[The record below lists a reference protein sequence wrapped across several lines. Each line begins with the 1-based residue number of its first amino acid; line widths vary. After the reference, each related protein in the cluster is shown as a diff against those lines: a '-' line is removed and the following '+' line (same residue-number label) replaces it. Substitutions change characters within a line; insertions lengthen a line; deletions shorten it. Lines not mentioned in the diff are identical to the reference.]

1 MLAAIQ
7 TASGNYL
14 TAADAGGLGGPDTGP
29 AAVALHTDATAAGPW
44 ETFTVVWLNSTYT
57 QFALQTSGGEYV
69 TAVNGGGVGGPN
81 DSTSPV
87 HTDATAIAE
96 WETLTLH
103 FLQNNQVTISVPN
116 GRFLTAVNGGGISG
130 PTIAPIRTDAVR
142 HGAWEAFTLVKLGT
156 DSGDAVLPAPTP
168 APAPKPISVELPATD
183 GAWLVNVTI
192 SGGFAGRHRVYAI
205 NSQGHGATSNAR
217 GNTELLI
224 SRDLLATV
232 AAQVRI
238 AQAEAWVNGS
248 DSCDDCVYT
257 SITLAQRKKDGGVL
271 KHSVTWTAGGPGAPS
286 NARGLVDAVLSALP
300 HLDPFR

>member
-1 MLAAIQ
+1 MRAAIQ

-14 TAADAGGLGGPDTGP
+14 TAVNAGGLGGPDTGP

-44 ETFTVVWLNSTYT
+44 ETFRIVWLNSTYT
-57 QFALQTSGGEYV
+57 QFALQTSGGNYV

-81 DSTSPV
+81 DSTSPM
-87 HTDATAIAE
+87 HTDAKSIAE
-96 WETLTLH
+96 WEMLTLN
-103 FLQNNQVTISVPN
+103 FLPNNQVTISVPD

-130 PTIAPIRTDAVR
+130 PTISPIRTDAVR
-142 HGAWEAFTLVKLGT
+142 HGAWEAFTLVKLDT

-168 APAPKPISVELPATD
+168 KPKSVELPATD

-192 SGGFAGRHRVYAI
+192 SGGLAGRHIGYAI

-238 AQAEAWVNGS
+238 AQAEAWVDGS

-257 SITLAQRKKDGGVL
+257 SITLAQRKKGGGVL
-271 KHSVTWTAGGPGAPS
+271 KHSVTWTALGPGGPS
-286 NARGLVDAVLSALP
+286 NASALVDAVLSALP
-300 HLDPFR
+300 HVDPSR